1 MACGILISMNIRK
14 TFITAALIL
23 AAGLSWAI
31 NVDKAQLKGRTDREN
46 PVSYKVGE
54 KIKFSLT
61 LTEADLSGG
70 EYFIAWTRTGDD
82 GVTQN
87 GKSPIVSN
95 GTMEIET
102 TLSKPGFVRVE
113 AYLVDSTGKRVLRKN
128 NAPGAVTWG
137 SEKGVFFDGGAGAD
151 ISKIK
156 QGDKEPDDFDA
167 FWCKQKA
174 ALKKVPLK
182 AKRWEV
188 KSPREDVKVY
198 AVEIDCAGP
207 RPATG
212 YYTVPVAASTGKKYP
227 IRVTFDGYG
236 TNIQRVPQHI
246 WYTNEIWLNINA
258 HGYSL
263 EKDKKYYDEFFE
275 SIRSGGNGYA
285 FDPVQN
291 SDPEKAYFHGMALRV
306 MRALEYMKTLPEWD
320 KKNLIVAGGS
330 QGGLQTMWAAALDK
344 DVTEA
349 QPEITWCCDIGKK
362 GEGRLRSNSEPQY
375 TDALRYF
382 DAANHAKR
390 VKCKVNCT
398 RAGLGD
404 YTCPPSGLA
413 IVFNN
418 LKAPVTYKWVQGSR
432 HGFVPLNPNQEFVTV
447 KTQSRV
453 CD

>member
-82 GVTQN
+82 GVTKK

-156 QGDKEPDDFDA
+156 QGAKEPDDFDA
-167 FWCKQKA
+167 FWRKQKA
-174 ALKKVPLK
+174 ALKEVPLK

-188 KSPREDVKVY
+188 KSPRPDVKVY
-198 AVEIDCAGP
+198 AVEIDCAGSRP
-207 RPATG
+207 RT
-212 YYTVPVAASTGKKYP
+212 
-227 IRVTFDGYG
+227 
-236 TNIQRVPQHI
+236 
-246 WYTNEIWLNINA
+246 
-258 HGYSL
+258 
-263 EKDKKYYDEFFE
+263 
-275 SIRSGGNGYA
+275 RSC
-285 FDPVQN
+285 
-291 SDPEKAYFHGMALRV
+291 S
-306 MRALEYMKTLPEWD
+306 
-320 KKNLIVAGGS
+320 S
-330 QGGLQTMWAAALDK
+330 
-344 DVTEA
+344 
-349 QPEITWCCDIGKK
+349 
-362 GEGRLRSNSEPQY
+362 
-375 TDALRYF
+375 
-382 DAANHAKR
+382 
-390 VKCKVNCT
+390 
-398 RAGLGD
+398 
-404 YTCPPSGLA
+404 
-413 IVFNN
+413 
-418 LKAPVTYKWVQGSR
+418 
-432 HGFVPLNPNQEFVTV
+432 
-447 KTQSRV
+447 
-453 CD
+453 